1 MKKRFFRDFFLC
13 SSNIETRDEDEDIAK
28 NLATTKHKVFTKIR
42 EMENS
47 VETEN
52 KNKEEFEKIETEEK
66 SSTDQSADKSNQ
78 DYYQILGIPRDAT
91 EKQINAAYKKLALQY
106 HPDRNSDKEAAE
118 VKFRELND
126 AYHVLIDPNKRRQY
140 DLRGDKTTN
149 EFESVDVSTLG
160 GIGRVFGAMISRLGI
175 PIPTQISQ
183 DILTTAQTIC
193 R

>member
-1 MKKRFFRDFFLC
+1 
-13 SSNIETRDEDEDIAK
+13 
-28 NLATTKHKVFTKIR
+28 
-42 EMENS
+42 MENS